1 LVVLAISCARDEHF
15 SGRDECSGVT
25 CACTCPKRRNINM
38 VIQDSC
44 TLSSS
49 VNKCIIICTPSIYG
63 CINGSP
69 CPPTYLVRDAGT
81 VKDSKSRH
89 NLLVRRQECVLLP
102 SLLLFLSS
110 ILLQRI
116 LRYSYGISLYL
127 ELARE
132 HSIQHSILGH
142 LASSSYDRSRLP
154 LFDTSPRTFYEL
166 PYNGIPSFF
175 SHSTRAPY
183 KDEYESD
190 TPF

>member
-1 LVVLAISCARDEHF
+1 VS
-15 SGRDECSGVT
+15 
-25 CACTCPKRRNINM
+25 
-38 VIQDSC
+38 
-44 TLSSS
+44 
-49 VNKCIIICTPSIYG
+49 
-63 CINGSP
+63 
-69 CPPTYLVRDAGT
+69 DAGT

-89 NLLVRRQECVLLP
+89 NLLVRRQEVRVVAVTVVVL
-102 SLLLFLSS
+102 SLLVP
-110 ILLQRI
+110 LLHRI

-132 HSIQHSILGH
+132 HSIQRSILGH
-142 LASSSYDRSRLP
+142 SASSLYNRSRLP

-183 KDEYESD
+183 EDEHESD

>member
-1 LVVLAISCARDEHF
+1 MHYHLHSLHSF
-15 SGRDECSGVT
+15 G
-25 CACTCPKRRNINM
+25 
-38 VIQDSC
+38 
-44 TLSSS
+44 
-49 VNKCIIICTPSIYG
+49 CTPCQPLYIFG
-63 CINGSP
+63 ERR
-69 CPPTYLVRDAGT
+69 RDRT
-81 VKDSKSRH
+81 C

-102 SLLLFLSS
+102 SLLLFLS
-110 ILLQRI
+110 LLVPLLHRI
-116 LRYSYGISLYL
+116 LRHSYGISLYL

-142 LASSSYDRSRLP
+142 SASSLYDRSRLP

-190 TPF
+190 TPFWHETRAN